1 MKKVNSYYFSVDGEN
16 EKWYFEHLQNLI
28 NKSDKSTFNVK
39 FIIKTEKSPSGKREL
54 NTHCP
59 TPDVFHNLSACRL

>member
-1 MKKVNSYYFSVDGEN
+1 MKKVNSYYFSVEGEN

-39 FIIKTEKSPSGKREL
+39 FIIYFFIFPRGAAK
-54 NTHCP
+54 
-59 TPDVFHNLSACRL
+59 F